1 METNGI
7 YNNFGLNCAEHFV
20 PQVFRLF
27 RTEVTHIQLRD
38 YQQTL
43 YQKTRKAFRQGK
55 CVLVVAPCGAGKS
68 YIFSAMAKNTNGPVL
83 VLVHRRELKEQHEK
97 LFSSLGITNA
107 RVETYQTERNRLGR
121 YPKPKLLIVD
131 EAHLSRSKGWSEIVK
146 YYDTYTVGL
155 TATPVRL
162 DGKPLG
168 DIYQSMVQGITAKEL
183 IERKCLAPYEYYAPV
198 TVDTD
203 NLKISAGDFLLKD
216 LEKIMSDRAIYS
228 DALKSWERIAKG
240 EKTIAYCVTIDHA
253 KQTAELFT
261 AAGYPAVEIDGETP
275 TKKRDQIKQDFRDG
289 KIMVL
294 CNVGIIS
301 EGVSIDDVNVTL
313 LLRPTDS
320 HALYWQQAMRCM
332 RYQPGKVAKIIDCVG
347 NYSRNPLP
355 DADVEWSLTKS
366 VKKESRLTASGDY
379 KIRTCK
385 ECFMVFPTAPV
396 CPFCGAAY
404 KLERQEIK
412 AHEEIQLQR
421 ITEEQKR
428 ELERQKKKQRMEV
441 GMCTTF
447 KELIQIQQERGYKN
461 GWAFR
466 MAKLKGIKIER
477 VEA

>member
-1 METNGI
+1 MKVW
-7 YNNFGLNCAEHFV
+7 NFCRAFCAEHYV

-27 RTEVTHIQLRD
+27 RTEVKTIQLRD

-43 YQKTRKAFRQGK
+43 YQRTREAFRYGK
-55 CVLVVAPCGAGKS
+55 RVLVVAPCGAGKS
-68 YIFSAMAKNTNGPVL
+68 YIFSAMAQNTKGDVL

-97 LFSSLGITNA
+97 LFQDLKITNA
-107 RVETYQTERNRLGR
+107 RVETYQTERNRLGQ
-121 YPKPKLLIVD
+121 YTKPKLLIVD
-131 EAHLSRSKGWSEIVK
+131 EAHLSRSRGWSEIVE
-146 YYDTYTVGL
+146 YYDTFTVGL

-168 DIYQSMVQGITAKEL
+168 DIYQTMVQGITTKEL
-183 IERKCLAPYEYYAPV
+183 IQQKRLAPYEYYAPV

-216 LEKIMSDRAIYS
+216 LERIMSDRAIYS
-228 DALKSWERIAKG
+228 DALKSWQKIAGG

-253 KQTAELFT
+253 KQTAQLFT
-261 AAGYPAVEIDGETP
+261 DAGYAAVEIDGNTP
-275 TKKRDQIKQDFRDG
+275 PKKRDQIMQDFRDG
-289 KIMVL
+289 KITVL

-301 EGVSIDDVNVTL
+301 EGVSIDDVTCCF
-313 LLRPTDS
+313 LLRPTES

-332 RYQPGKVAKIIDCVG
+332 RYQPGKIAKIIDCVG

-366 VKKESRLTASGDY
+366 AKKQPGLTPAGDF

-396 CPFCGAAY
+396 CPFCGAEY
-404 KLERQEIK
+404 ELHPKEIK
-412 AHEEIQLQR
+412 AHEEIQLEK
-421 ITEEQKR
+421 ITEEKKR
-428 ELERQKKKQRMEV
+428 ELEKLRRRQRMEV

-447 KELIQIQQERGYKN
+447 DELLKIQEERGYKN

-466 MAKLKGIKIER
+466 MAKMKGIKIER
-477 VEA
+477 SAS